1 MSALIGAFGI
11 KTASRNII
19 EMVLDVFRSQRR
31 AFEPAYGNA
40 ICYSGY
46 REGQSPPSGVF
57 PTYDQIREDLLIL
70 QRHWRYLRIYD
81 CTPHAELVLKVIRD
95 EKLPLQ
101 VMLGMGLSAEVSNY
115 NCPWGGVYSDAEL
128 RANRESNDAE
138 LARMADL
145 SKRFPKEVL
154 ALSIGNE
161 ASVEWNDHM
170 VPVDRLI
177 DMAKSLQDETRH
189 PVTFCENYVP
199 WTGKLKGLVE
209 HLDVISIHTYPVWEY
224 KSIEEALAYTQENYY
239 AVKGRYP
246 DKPVIITEAGW
257 TTNSNGRGIEP
268 WNASEDLQ
276 FAYYERLMDW
286 VTDEQI
292 LTFVFE
298 AFDEPWK
305 GSPDPN
311 EPEKHWGLFTLE
323 RTPKKVMADRFSDL
337 IAAS

>member
-1 MSALIGAFGI
+1 MLLNMFGSQ
-11 KTASRNII
+11 SRTF
-19 EMVLDVFRSQRR
+19 DPPY
-31 AFEPAYGNA
+31 ANA

-46 REGQSPPSGVF
+46 RHGQSPPSGVF
-57 PTYDQIREDLLIL
+57 PTYAQIKEDLLIL

-81 CTPHAELVLKVIRD
+81 CTDHAEIVLQVIRD
-95 EKLPLQ
+95 EQLPLQ
-101 VMLGMGLSAEVSNY
+101 VMLGAGLQAEVSNY
-115 NCPWGGVYSDAEL
+115 NCPWGGVYDDDTLQANRKANTAEL
-128 RANRESNDAE
+128 E
-138 LARMADL
+138 RMISL

-177 DMAKSLQDETRH
+177 EMAQRLQKETQH

-199 WTGKLKGLVE
+199 WTNKLKGLVE

-224 KSIEEALAYTQENYY
+224 KSIDEALTYTQENYY

-246 DKPVIITEAGW
+246 DKPVVITEAGW
-257 TTNSNGRGIEP
+257 TTASNGRGIEP
-268 WNASEDLQ
+268 WNASEELQ
-276 FAYYERLMDW
+276 QAYYQKLLEW
-286 VTDEQI
+286 VTEEEI

-305 GSPDPN
+305 GSPDPY
-311 EPEKHWGLFTLE
+311 EPEKHWGLFALD
-323 RTPKKVMADRFSDL
+323 RTPKRVMAEIFSDL
-337 IAAS
+337 TPSQL